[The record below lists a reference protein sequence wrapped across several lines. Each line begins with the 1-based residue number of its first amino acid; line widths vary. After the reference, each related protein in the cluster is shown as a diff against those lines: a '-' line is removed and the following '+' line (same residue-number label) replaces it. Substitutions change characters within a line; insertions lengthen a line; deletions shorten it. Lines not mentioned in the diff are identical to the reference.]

1 MYRVY
6 QVQVNDTLE
15 TIANML
21 NTSIDNLKKIN
32 GIKNDVNLMPGSFL
46 IVPVTDDIFTTYS
59 VKQVD
64 TIYSIAQDNGIN
76 EDLLLMVNGL
86 NKEDYI
92 YPNQEIII
100 PSKNYKYYVTKE
112 GDTLASIVN
121 DLKIDYNTIL
131 KNNDEIRLEEDQ
143 LIIYKTN

>member
-46 IVPVTDDIFTTYS
+46 IVPVTDDRFTIYS
-59 VKQVD
+59 VKKGD
-64 TIYSIAQDNGIN
+64 TIYSIAQANGLN

-86 NKEDYI
+86 KKEDYI

-112 GDTLASIVN
+112 GDTLASIAN